1 MDDLPAV
8 LEAVV
13 YGDDPRIT
21 PEARVQAARQL
32 RELRAATPAA
42 FHELLDELAPDELI
56 RQADAYLGEEQAG
69 HPPPA

>member
-1 MDDLPAV
+1 MRAV

-13 YGDDPRIT
+13 YGHRSPHHARGPR
-21 PEARVQAARQL
+21 AGGQAAA
-32 RELRAATPAA
+32 RATRGHARP
-42 FHELLDELAPDELI
+42 FRELLDELAPDELI